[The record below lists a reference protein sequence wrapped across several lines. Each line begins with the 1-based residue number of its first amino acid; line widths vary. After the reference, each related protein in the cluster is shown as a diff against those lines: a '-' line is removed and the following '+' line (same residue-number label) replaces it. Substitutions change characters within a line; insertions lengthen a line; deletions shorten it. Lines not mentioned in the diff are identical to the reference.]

1 MSERDKRRVDGAV
14 KLARTVTEDATMLMN
29 PILGYI
35 TKFTFKR
42 LFGYQKKTL
51 EIFSS
56 VFLVEDVNTFP
67 NHYSHNHAAQN
78 H

>member
-42 LFGYQKKTL
+42 LFGY
-51 EIFSS
+51 
-56 VFLVEDVNTFP
+56 
-67 NHYSHNHAAQN
+67 
-78 H
+78 